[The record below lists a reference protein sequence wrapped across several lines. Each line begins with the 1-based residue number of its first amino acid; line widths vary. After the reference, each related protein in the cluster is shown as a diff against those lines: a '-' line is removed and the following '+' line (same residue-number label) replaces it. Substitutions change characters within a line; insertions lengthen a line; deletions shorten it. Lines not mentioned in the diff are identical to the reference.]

1 MRNDLRVGILDAF
14 RLTANYERAIADV
27 DDRVT
32 AGLFDDPSGY
42 PIASPWADPGGLAK
56 VIAADVFGLDEPPIS
71 TRTAAMRIPAIARGR
86 NLIVSS
92 IARIPLQ
99 VADGATREALPDQP
113 SWVYRTDDGTSP
125 QHRLAWTVDD
135 LIFHG
140 WSLWDKRRRDAR
152 NFPLFAPRVNH
163 DRWRIDPDTNRVLID
178 EQPITDPADVC
189 LISGFHE
196 GILSFGRDTL
206 TDARNLYDIV
216 RERLESPMP
225 SIDLHQVSGADM
237 TNDEID
243 ALITRW
249 AAARSKR
256 RGGVGF
262 TNRHIE
268 AKALANDGSE
278 LMIEARNAASLD
290 LARMVGVTAGLID
303 ATAPKASL
311 NYETKE
317 GRNEEFVDRDLSLY
331 MTPLTSRLSLDDM
344 VPRGQVVR
352 FDTSDFTGS
361 AMSPT
366 GPDVKD

>member
-1 MRNDLRVGILDAF
+1 VGILDGF
-14 RLTANYERAIADV
+14 RITANYQRAIDEV
-27 DDRVT
+27 DERVT

-42 PIASPWADPGGLAK
+42 PIASPWSDPGGLAK
-56 VIAADVFGLDEPPIS
+56 VIASDVFGLDEPPIS
-71 TRTAAMRIPAIARGR
+71 TRAAAMRIPAIARAR

-92 IARIPLQ
+92 IARIPLE
-99 VADGATREALPDQP
+99 VADGPTGEALTDQP
-113 SWVYRTDDGTSP
+113 TWVYRTDDGTSP

-135 LIFHG
+135 LMFHG
-140 WSLWDKRRRDAR
+140 WSLWDKRQRDAR
-152 NFPLFAPRVNH
+152 NFPLTFPRVNH

-178 EQPITDPADVC
+178 EQPITDPRDVC

-225 SIDLHQVSGADM
+225 SIDLHQTGGADM
-237 TNDEID
+237 SNGEVD
-243 ALITRW
+243 ALVSRW
-249 AAARSKR
+249 AAARARR
-256 RGGVGF
+256 RGGVAF
-262 TNRHIE
+262 TNKWIE
-268 AKALANDGSE
+268 AKAIDSGDAQ

-311 NYETKE
+311 NYETTT
-317 GRNEEFVDRDLSLY
+317 GRNAEFVDRDLALY
-331 MTPLTSRLSLDDM
+331 MTPIAARLSLDDI

-352 FDTSDFTGS
+352 FNMTDFT
-361 AMSPT
+361 APTLSPT
-366 GPDVKD
+366 GPDLED

>member
-1 MRNDLRVGILDAF
+1 VGIFDSL

-27 DDRVT
+27 GERVT

-42 PIASPWADPGGLAK
+42 PIASPWSDPGDLAK
-56 VIAADVFGLDEPPIS
+56 MIAGDVFGLDEPPIS
-71 TRTAAMRIPAIARGR
+71 TRSAAMRIPAVARGR

-99 VADGATREALPDQP
+99 VADSEGNALPEQP
-113 SWVYRTDDGTSP
+113 TWCYRTDDGTSP

-140 WSLWDKRRRDAR
+140 WSLWDKRQRDSR
-152 NFPLFAPRVNH
+152 NFPLTFPRVNH
-163 DRWRIDPDTNRVLID
+163 DRWRVDPDRNVVLID
-178 EQPITDPADVC
+178 EQPIEDPRDVC

-225 SIDLHQVSGADM
+225 SIDLHQTGGADM
-237 TNDEID
+237 TNPEIEE
-243 ALITRW
+243 LVSRW

-256 RGGVGF
+256 RGGVAF

-268 AKALANDGSE
+268 VKALESGDPQ

-311 NYETKE
+311 NYETQT
-317 GRNEEFVDRDLSLY
+317 GRNAEFVDRDLALY
-331 MTPLTSRLSLDDM
+331 MTPIAARLSLDDI

-352 FDTSDFTGS
+352 FDMTDFT
-361 AMSPT
+361 APTLSPT
-366 GPDVKD
+366 GPALED

>member
-1 MRNDLRVGILDAF
+1 MGILSSL
-14 RLTANYERAIADV
+14 RLTANYERAIAEADE
-27 DDRVT
+27 RVT

-42 PIASPWADPGGLAK
+42 PIASPWSDPGALAK
-56 VIAADVFGLDEPPIS
+56 VIAADVFGVDEPPIS
-71 TRTAAMRIPAIARGR
+71 TRTAAMRIPAVARAR

-99 VADGATREALPDQP
+99 VADGATGEALPDQP
-113 SWVYRTDDGTSP
+113 TWAYRTDDGTSP

-135 LIFHG
+135 LLFHG
-140 WSLWDKRRRDAR
+140 WSLWDKRSRDAR
-152 NFPLFAPRVNH
+152 NFPLTFPRVNH
-163 DRWRIDPDTNRVLID
+163 DRWRIDPDTMRVLID

-225 SIDLHQVSGADM
+225 SIDLHQTGGQDM
-237 TNDEID
+237 TDDEVD
-243 ALITRW
+243 ALVTRW

-256 RGGVGF
+256 RGGVAF
-262 TNRHIE
+262 TNRWIE
-268 AKALANDGSE
+268 AKPLDGGGAE

-290 LARMVGVTAGLID
+290 LARMVGVTAALLD
-303 ATAPKASL
+303 ATVPKASL
-311 NYETKE
+311 NYETTT
-317 GRNEEFVDRDLSLY
+317 GRNAEFVDRDLSLY
-331 MTPLTSRLSLDDM
+331 MTPITARLSLDDI

-352 FDTSDFTGS
+352 FDLSDFT
-361 AMSPT
+361 APAPSPT
-366 GPDVKD
+366 GPALED